1 MLSRELTLKYQNKA
15 LDALKKINQPLEET
29 KKAKSKTMYDRY
41 IFEQYS
47 DTAMTDKLKHDSA
60 YFNILFENIA
70 EDKSPLANTLLI
82 DLSKTIKSIYE
93 YIDIEPRSI
102 GMKAISLNEN
112 DDIISENAT
121 RIINEFIDVNYY
133 SLSQEKRDTKYKN
146 YVIAESESLVLE
158 SSIDPVEATTF
169 CYKCAVMESLIEKI
183 SFPEIIKFKI
193 DETMTSDIDQQV
205 FEQTELIDLWS
216 EFQIKTKKLSKLIS
230 TVV

>member
-1 MLSRELTLKYQNKA
+1 MLSRELTLKYQTKA
-15 LDALKKINQPLEET
+15 LDALKKINQPLEEA
-29 KKAKSKTMYDRY
+29 KKTPTKTMYDRY

-47 DTAMTDKLKHDSA
+47 DTAMSDKLKHDSA
-60 YFNILFENIA
+60 YFNVLFENIN
-70 EDKSPLANTLLI
+70 EDDTSLANNLLI

-93 YIDIEPRSI
+93 HIDIEPRSI
-102 GMKAISLNEN
+102 GMKAIALNEN
-112 DDIISENAT
+112 DDIIAENAT

-133 SLSQEKRDTKYKN
+133 SLSQDKRDARYKN
-146 YVIAESESLVLE
+146 YVIAESEALVLE
-158 SSIDPVEATTF
+158 SSVDPVEATSF
-169 CYKCAVMESLIEKI
+169 CYKCAVMENLIEKI

-216 EFQIKTKKLSKLIS
+216 NFQTKTKKLSKLIS